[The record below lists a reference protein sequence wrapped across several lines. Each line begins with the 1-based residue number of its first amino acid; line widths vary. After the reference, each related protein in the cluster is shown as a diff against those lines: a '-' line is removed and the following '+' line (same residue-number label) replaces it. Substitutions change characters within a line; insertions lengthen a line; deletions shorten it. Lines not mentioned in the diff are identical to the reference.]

1 MFLLV
6 VFPVVVSSSSSSSS
20 SESGANKFGGGVGV
34 TEDLLLFARFLVC
47 VVVCPPRTPIIS
59 SILCVFVLNGA
70 FSALWGKKVKQNV
83 ILPHNHHRAK
93 TCTKRP
99 SRFSPA
105 SDKKEEVPLTTTT
118 TFSRMTRDSS
128 KASASST
135 TSKWLKE
142 NGWRVNEKKLTNTT
156 SRDTIEQA
164 ILNMDFIEEEDDS
177 EDEDSDDDERVFLP
191 SVPNK
196 TQEGLKR
203 NFKGPFVWQIVDA
216 RDVSRARM
224 NDERKANELDF
235 DDFEEDKEKSTNSR
249 RMLKVTATDGYSE
262 IVILERLGWSS
273 VERARARWERQLTP
287 GTKVLVKDL
296 NEATSGGS
304 ALGRTNED
312 VVFADTDANFQ
323 ILGGQVQKLKEKFEK
338 KMRMKAASRFADDG
352 FSLGDVGKA
361 PKFQPFDDET
371 WKQFEKERKVK
382 EEELRKEREEAERKE
397 KMERKERERAA
408 RKELERERRRG
419 RAGEREE
426 DDDDD
431 EDEEE
436 QEEEEMQPSRAKP
449 RLPPKKGAVTG
460 APSTPSQP
468 LPVAASNQQQKQ
480 RSSKPGNARGSND
493 EEKNDANALEK
504 EKEQH
509 EILAKRERSKI
520 LKLARGPPPPRE
532 DDDFRNKGG
541 RGGRGRGQRGG
552 KGDRADE
559 TEDDSRETKTLTLD
573 QLRAKKL
580 AEKLDRE
587 RFIMPL
593 GSIKA
598 SEETMKTGRSQSS
611 ETSNRNQ
618 QKHSQRESQ
627 NLAAQ
632 IFSFA
637 RPTQT
642 SAENERK
649 EGDSY

>member
-1 MFLLV
+1 
-6 VFPVVVSSSSSSSS
+6 
-20 SESGANKFGGGVGV
+20 
-34 TEDLLLFARFLVC
+34 
-47 VVVCPPRTPIIS
+47 
-59 SILCVFVLNGA
+59 
-70 FSALWGKKVKQNV
+70 
-83 ILPHNHHRAK
+83 
-93 TCTKRP
+93 
-99 SRFSPA
+99 
-105 SDKKEEVPLTTTT
+105 
-118 TFSRMTRDSS
+118 MTRDSS
-128 KASASST
+128 SSKESASS

-142 NGWRVNEKKLTNTT
+142 KGWHVNEKKLTNTT
-156 SRDTIEQA
+156 TRDTIEQEM
-164 ILNMDFIEEEDDS
+164 LNMDFIEEEDDS
-177 EDEDSDDDERVFLP
+177 DDEDSDDEERVFLP

-196 TQEGLKR
+196 TQQKGGLMKR

-224 NDERKANELDF
+224 NDEGKANELDF
-235 DDFEEDKEKSTNSR
+235 DENEEKEKSTGR

-273 VERARARWERQLTP
+273 VDRARARWERQLTP

-304 ALGRTNED
+304 VLGRTNED

-419 RAGEREE
+419 RAGERED

-493 EEKNDANALEK
+493 EEKNNANALEK

-552 KGDRADE
+552 KGDRANE

-587 RFIMPL
+587 RFTMPL
-593 GSIKA
+593 GAIKA
-598 SEETMKTGRSQSS
+598 TEEMMKTGPSQSS
-611 ETSNRNQ
+611 SKKNETSHRNQ
-618 QKHSQRESQ
+618 QQQQHSSRESQ

-632 IFSFA
+632 IFSFGA

>member
-1 MFLLV
+1 
-6 VFPVVVSSSSSSSS
+6 
-20 SESGANKFGGGVGV
+20 
-34 TEDLLLFARFLVC
+34 
-47 VVVCPPRTPIIS
+47 
-59 SILCVFVLNGA
+59 
-70 FSALWGKKVKQNV
+70 
-83 ILPHNHHRAK
+83 
-93 TCTKRP
+93 
-99 SRFSPA
+99 
-105 SDKKEEVPLTTTT
+105 
-118 TFSRMTRDSS
+118 MTRDSS

-216 RDVSRARM
+216 RDVSQARM

-419 RAGEREE
+419 RAGERED

-493 EEKNDANALEK
+493 EEKNNANALEK

>member
-1 MFLLV
+1 
-6 VFPVVVSSSSSSSS
+6 
-20 SESGANKFGGGVGV
+20 
-34 TEDLLLFARFLVC
+34 
-47 VVVCPPRTPIIS
+47 
-59 SILCVFVLNGA
+59 
-70 FSALWGKKVKQNV
+70 
-83 ILPHNHHRAK
+83 
-93 TCTKRP
+93 
-99 SRFSPA
+99 
-105 SDKKEEVPLTTTT
+105 
-118 TFSRMTRDSS
+118 
-128 KASASST
+128 
-135 TSKWLKE
+135 
-142 NGWRVNEKKLTNTT
+142 
-156 SRDTIEQA
+156 
-164 ILNMDFIEEEDDS
+164 MDFIEEEDDS

-520 LKLARGPPPPRE
+520 LKLTRGPPPPRE

-552 KGDRADE
+552 KGDRANE

-598 SEETMKTGRSQSS
+598 SEETMKKGRSQSS

>member
-1 MFLLV
+1 
-6 VFPVVVSSSSSSSS
+6 
-20 SESGANKFGGGVGV
+20 
-34 TEDLLLFARFLVC
+34 
-47 VVVCPPRTPIIS
+47 
-59 SILCVFVLNGA
+59 
-70 FSALWGKKVKQNV
+70 
-83 ILPHNHHRAK
+83 
-93 TCTKRP
+93 
-99 SRFSPA
+99 
-105 SDKKEEVPLTTTT
+105 
-118 TFSRMTRDSS
+118 MTRDSS
-128 KASASST
+128 SSKESASS

-203 NFKGPFVWQIVDA
+203 NFKGPFVWQIVEA

-235 DDFEEDKEKSTNSR
+235 DENEEDKEKSTNK

-273 VERARARWERQLTP
+273 VDRARARWERQLTP

-296 NEATSGGS
+296 NEASGS
-304 ALGRTNED
+304 VRTNED

-419 RAGEREE
+419 RAGERE
-426 DDDDD
+426 DDDDED

-468 LPVAASNQQQKQ
+468 LPVAASTQRQKQ

-493 EEKNDANALEK
+493 EEKNNANALEK

-552 KGDRADE
+552 KGDRANE

-598 SEETMKTGRSQSS
+598 SEETMKKGRSQSS

>member
-1 MFLLV
+1 
-6 VFPVVVSSSSSSSS
+6 
-20 SESGANKFGGGVGV
+20 
-34 TEDLLLFARFLVC
+34 
-47 VVVCPPRTPIIS
+47 
-59 SILCVFVLNGA
+59 
-70 FSALWGKKVKQNV
+70 
-83 ILPHNHHRAK
+83 
-93 TCTKRP
+93 
-99 SRFSPA
+99 
-105 SDKKEEVPLTTTT
+105 
-118 TFSRMTRDSS
+118 MTRDSS
-128 KASASST
+128 SSKESASS

-142 NGWRVNEKKLTNTT
+142 KGWRVNEKKLTFNTT
-156 SRDTIEQA
+156 SRDTIEQEM
-164 ILNMDFIEEEDDS
+164 LNMDFIEEEDDS
-177 EDEDSDDDERVFLP
+177 DDEDSDDEERVFLP

-196 TQEGLKR
+196 TQQKGGLMKR

-224 NDERKANELDF
+224 NDEGKANELDF
-235 DDFEEDKEKSTNSR
+235 DENEEDKEKSTNK

-262 IVILERLGWSS
+262 IVILERLRWSS

-304 ALGRTNED
+304 VLGRTNED

-338 KMRMKAASRFADDG
+338 KMRMKAASRFADDA

-419 RAGEREE
+419 RAGERED

-493 EEKNDANALEK
+493 EEKNNANALEK

-552 KGDRADE
+552 KGDRANE

-587 RFIMPL
+587 RFTMPL
-593 GSIKA
+593 GAIKA
-598 SEETMKTGRSQSS
+598 TEEMMKTGPSQSS
-611 ETSNRNQ
+611 SKKNETSHRNQ
-618 QKHSQRESQ
+618 QQQQHSSRESQ

-632 IFSFA
+632 IFSFGA

>member
-1 MFLLV
+1 MV
-6 VFPVVVSSSSSSSS
+6 PRSR
-20 SESGANKFGGGVGV
+20 SGG
-34 TEDLLLFARFLVC
+34 
-47 VVVCPPRTPIIS
+47 
-59 SILCVFVLNGA
+59 
-70 FSALWGKKVKQNV
+70 GKKVKQME
-83 ILPHNHHRAK
+83 RACTIIIARENAHTK
-93 TCTKRP
+93 TITFFAREK
-99 SRFSPA
+99 
-105 SDKKEEVPLTTTT
+105 DTEEEVPPGMTMESSSSA
-118 TFSRMTRDSS
+118 FSTNT
-128 KASASST
+128 ST

-142 NGWRVNEKKLTNTT
+142 NGWRVREKKLNALFTTT
-156 SRDTIEQA
+156 SRDTLEREL
-164 ILNMDFIEEEDDS
+164 LNVDFIEEEDDS
-177 EDEDSDDDERVFLP
+177 EDEDSDDEERVFLP

-196 TQEGLKR
+196 TQEGGLKR
-203 NFKGPFVWQIVDA
+203 NLEGPFVWQIVDA
-216 RDVSRARM
+216 RDVSQARM

-419 RAGEREE
+419 RAGERED

-468 LPVAASNQQQKQ
+468 LPVAASTQRQKQ

-493 EEKNDANALEK
+493 EEKNNANALEK

>member
-1 MFLLV
+1 M
-6 VFPVVVSSSSSSSS
+6 
-20 SESGANKFGGGVGV
+20 
-34 TEDLLLFARFLVC
+34 
-47 VVVCPPRTPIIS
+47 
-59 SILCVFVLNGA
+59 
-70 FSALWGKKVKQNV
+70 KQNV

-93 TCTKRP
+93 TRTQRP
-99 SRFSPA
+99 SCFSPA
-105 SDKKEEVPLTTTT
+105 SDTEEEVPGMTMESSSSA
-118 TFSRMTRDSS
+118 FSTNT
-128 KASASST
+128 ST

-142 NGWRVNEKKLTNTT
+142 NGWRVREKKLNALFTTT
-156 SRDTIEQA
+156 SRDTLEREL
-164 ILNMDFIEEEDDS
+164 LNVDFIEEEDDS
-177 EDEDSDDDERVFLP
+177 EDEDSDDEERVFLP

-196 TQEGLKR
+196 TQEGGLKR
-203 NFKGPFVWQIVDA
+203 NLEGPFVWQIVDA
-216 RDVSRARM
+216 RDVSQARM

-468 LPVAASNQQQKQ
+468 LPVAASTQRQKQ

-541 RGGRGRGQRGG
+541 RGGRGQGQRGG

>member
-1 MFLLV
+1 
-6 VFPVVVSSSSSSSS
+6 
-20 SESGANKFGGGVGV
+20 
-34 TEDLLLFARFLVC
+34 
-47 VVVCPPRTPIIS
+47 
-59 SILCVFVLNGA
+59 
-70 FSALWGKKVKQNV
+70 
-83 ILPHNHHRAK
+83 
-93 TCTKRP
+93 
-99 SRFSPA
+99 
-105 SDKKEEVPLTTTT
+105 
-118 TFSRMTRDSS
+118 
-128 KASASST
+128 
-135 TSKWLKE
+135 
-142 NGWRVNEKKLTNTT
+142 
-156 SRDTIEQA
+156 
-164 ILNMDFIEEEDDS
+164 
-177 EDEDSDDDERVFLP
+177 
-191 SVPNK
+191 
-196 TQEGLKR
+196 
-203 NFKGPFVWQIVDA
+203 
-216 RDVSRARM
+216 
-224 NDERKANELDF
+224 
-235 DDFEEDKEKSTNSR
+235 
-249 RMLKVTATDGYSE
+249 
-262 IVILERLGWSS
+262 
-273 VERARARWERQLTP
+273 
-287 GTKVLVKDL
+287 
-296 NEATSGGS
+296 
-304 ALGRTNED
+304 
-312 VVFADTDANFQ
+312 
-323 ILGGQVQKLKEKFEK
+323 
-338 KMRMKAASRFADDG
+338 
-352 FSLGDVGKA
+352 
-361 PKFQPFDDET
+361 
-371 WKQFEKERKVK
+371 
-382 EEELRKEREEAERKE
+382 
-397 KMERKERERAA
+397 
-408 RKELERERRRG
+408 
-419 RAGEREE
+419 
-426 DDDDD
+426 
-431 EDEEE
+431 
-436 QEEEEMQPSRAKP
+436 MQPSRAKP

-493 EEKNDANALEK
+493 EEKNNANALEK

>member
-1 MFLLV
+1 
-6 VFPVVVSSSSSSSS
+6 
-20 SESGANKFGGGVGV
+20 
-34 TEDLLLFARFLVC
+34 
-47 VVVCPPRTPIIS
+47 
-59 SILCVFVLNGA
+59 
-70 FSALWGKKVKQNV
+70 
-83 ILPHNHHRAK
+83 
-93 TCTKRP
+93 
-99 SRFSPA
+99 
-105 SDKKEEVPLTTTT
+105 
-118 TFSRMTRDSS
+118 MTRDSS
-128 KASASST
+128 SSKESASS

-203 NFKGPFVWQIVDA
+203 NFKGPFVWQIVEA

-235 DDFEEDKEKSTNSR
+235 DENEEDKEKSTNK

-296 NEATSGGS
+296 NEASGS
-304 ALGRTNED
+304 VRTNED
-312 VVFADTDANFQ
+312 VIFADTDANFQ

-408 RKELERERRRG
+408 RKELESERRRG
-419 RAGEREE
+419 RASEREE

-493 EEKNDANALEK
+493 EEKNNANALEK

-552 KGDRADE
+552 KGDRANE

>member
-1 MFLLV
+1 
-6 VFPVVVSSSSSSSS
+6 
-20 SESGANKFGGGVGV
+20 
-34 TEDLLLFARFLVC
+34 
-47 VVVCPPRTPIIS
+47 
-59 SILCVFVLNGA
+59 
-70 FSALWGKKVKQNV
+70 
-83 ILPHNHHRAK
+83 
-93 TCTKRP
+93 
-99 SRFSPA
+99 
-105 SDKKEEVPLTTTT
+105 
-118 TFSRMTRDSS
+118 MTRDSS
-128 KASASST
+128 SSKESASS

-142 NGWRVNEKKLTNTT
+142 KGWRVNEKKLTFNTT
-156 SRDTIEQA
+156 SRDTIEQEM
-164 ILNMDFIEEEDDS
+164 LNMDFIEEEDDS
-177 EDEDSDDDERVFLP
+177 DDEDSDDEERVFLP

-196 TQEGLKR
+196 TQQKGGLMKR

-224 NDERKANELDF
+224 NDEGKANELDF
-235 DDFEEDKEKSTNSR
+235 DENEEDKEKSTNK

-262 IVILERLGWSS
+262 IVILERLRWSS

-304 ALGRTNED
+304 VLGRTNED

-338 KMRMKAASRFADDG
+338 KMRMKAASRFADDA

-382 EEELRKEREEAERKE
+382 EEEMRKEREEAERKE

-419 RAGEREE
+419 RAGERED

-493 EEKNDANALEK
+493 EEKNNANALEK

-552 KGDRADE
+552 KGDRANE

-587 RFIMPL
+587 RFTMPL
-593 GSIKA
+593 GAIKA
-598 SEETMKTGRSQSS
+598 TEEMMKTGPSQSS
-611 ETSNRNQ
+611 SKKNETSHRNQ
-618 QKHSQRESQ
+618 QQQQHSSRESQ

-632 IFSFA
+632 IFSFGA

>member
-1 MFLLV
+1 
-6 VFPVVVSSSSSSSS
+6 
-20 SESGANKFGGGVGV
+20 
-34 TEDLLLFARFLVC
+34 
-47 VVVCPPRTPIIS
+47 
-59 SILCVFVLNGA
+59 
-70 FSALWGKKVKQNV
+70 
-83 ILPHNHHRAK
+83 
-93 TCTKRP
+93 
-99 SRFSPA
+99 
-105 SDKKEEVPLTTTT
+105 
-118 TFSRMTRDSS
+118 MTRDSS
-128 KASASST
+128 SSKESASS

-142 NGWRVNEKKLTNTT
+142 KGWRVNEKKLTFNTT
-156 SRDTIEQA
+156 SRDTIEQEM
-164 ILNMDFIEEEDDS
+164 LNMDFIEEEEDS
-177 EDEDSDDDERVFLP
+177 DDEDSDDEERVFLP

-196 TQEGLKR
+196 TQQKGGLMKR

-224 NDERKANELDF
+224 NDEGKANELDF
-235 DDFEEDKEKSTNSR
+235 DENEEDKEKSTNK

-262 IVILERLGWSS
+262 IVILERLRWSS

-304 ALGRTNED
+304 VLGRTNED

-338 KMRMKAASRFADDG
+338 KMRMKAASRFADDA

-419 RAGEREE
+419 RAGERED

-493 EEKNDANALEK
+493 EEKNNANALEK

-552 KGDRADE
+552 KGDRANE

-587 RFIMPL
+587 RFTMPL
-593 GSIKA
+593 GAIKA
-598 SEETMKTGRSQSS
+598 TEEMMKTGPSQSS
-611 ETSNRNQ
+611 SKKNETSHRNQ
-618 QKHSQRESQ
+618 QQQQHSSRESQ

-632 IFSFA
+632 IFSFGA

>member
-1 MFLLV
+1 
-6 VFPVVVSSSSSSSS
+6 
-20 SESGANKFGGGVGV
+20 
-34 TEDLLLFARFLVC
+34 
-47 VVVCPPRTPIIS
+47 
-59 SILCVFVLNGA
+59 
-70 FSALWGKKVKQNV
+70 
-83 ILPHNHHRAK
+83 
-93 TCTKRP
+93 
-99 SRFSPA
+99 
-105 SDKKEEVPLTTTT
+105 
-118 TFSRMTRDSS
+118 MTRDSS
-128 KASASST
+128 SSKESASS

-142 NGWRVNEKKLTNTT
+142 KGWRVNEKKLTFNTT
-156 SRDTIEQA
+156 SRDTIEREM
-164 ILNMDFIEEEDDS
+164 LNMDFIEEEDDS
-177 EDEDSDDDERVFLP
+177 DDEDSDDDERVFLP

-203 NFKGPFVWQIVDA
+203 NLEGPFVWQIVEA

-224 NDERKANELDF
+224 HDERKANELDF
-235 DDFEEDKEKSTNSR
+235 DENEEDKEKSTNK

-273 VERARARWERQLTP
+273 VERARTRWERQLTP

-304 ALGRTNED
+304 VLGRTNED

-338 KMRMKAASRFADDG
+338 KMRMKAASRFTDDG

-419 RAGEREE
+419 RAGERED

-468 LPVAASNQQQKQ
+468 LPVAASTQRQKQ

-493 EEKNDANALEK
+493 EEKNNANALEK
-504 EKEQH
+504 EKEQR

-552 KGDRADE
+552 KGDRANE

-587 RFIMPL
+587 RFTMPL
-593 GSIKA
+593 GAIKA
-598 SEETMKTGRSQSS
+598 SEEMMKTGRSQSS
-611 ETSNRNQ
+611 SKKNETSHRNQ
-618 QKHSQRESQ
+618 QQQQQQHSSRESQ

-632 IFSFA
+632 IFSFGA

>member
-1 MFLLV
+1 ME
-6 VFPVVVSSSSSSSS
+6 SSS
-20 SESGANKFGGGVGV
+20 
-34 TEDLLLFARFLVC
+34 
-47 VVVCPPRTPIIS
+47 
-59 SILCVFVLNGA
+59 
-70 FSALWGKKVKQNV
+70 
-83 ILPHNHHRAK
+83 
-93 TCTKRP
+93 
-99 SRFSPA
+99 
-105 SDKKEEVPLTTTT
+105 
-118 TFSRMTRDSS
+118 
-128 KASASST
+128 SASST
-135 TSKWLKE
+135 NTSATSKWLKE
-142 NGWRVNEKKLTNTT
+142 NGWRVSEKKLNTFTTT
-156 SRDTIEQA
+156 SRDTIERE
-164 ILNMDFIEEEDDS
+164 ILNVDFIEEEDDS
-177 EDEDSDDDERVFLP
+177 EDEDSEDEERVFLP

-196 TQEGLKR
+196 TREGLKR
-203 NFKGPFVWQIVDA
+203 NLEGPFVWQIVDA
-216 RDVSRARM
+216 RDVSQARM

-371 WKQFEKERKVK
+371 WKQFEKERKIK

-397 KMERKERERAA
+397 KMEKKERERAA

-419 RAGEREE
+419 RAGEREDE
-426 DDDDD
+426 DDDD

-468 LPVAASNQQQKQ
+468 LPVAASTQRQKQ

-493 EEKNDANALEK
+493 EEKNNANALEK

-552 KGDRADE
+552 KGDRANE

-587 RFIMPL
+587 RFTMPL
-593 GSIKA
+593 GAIKA
-598 SEETMKTGRSQSS
+598 SEEMMKTGRSQSS
-611 ETSNRNQ
+611 SKKNETSHRNQ
-618 QKHSQRESQ
+618 QQQQQQHSSRESQ

-632 IFSFA
+632 IFSLGA

>member
-1 MFLLV
+1 MD
-6 VFPVVVSSSSSSSS
+6 SSS
-20 SESGANKFGGGVGV
+20 
-34 TEDLLLFARFLVC
+34 
-47 VVVCPPRTPIIS
+47 
-59 SILCVFVLNGA
+59 
-70 FSALWGKKVKQNV
+70 
-83 ILPHNHHRAK
+83 
-93 TCTKRP
+93 
-99 SRFSPA
+99 
-105 SDKKEEVPLTTTT
+105 
-118 TFSRMTRDSS
+118 
-128 KASASST
+128 SASST
-135 TSKWLKE
+135 NATSTTSEWLKE
-142 NGWRVNEKKLTNTT
+142 KGWHVNEKKLTNTT
-156 SRDTIEQA
+156 TRDTIEQEM
-164 ILNMDFIEEEDDS
+164 LNMDFIEEDDS
-177 EDEDSDDDERVFLP
+177 DDEDSDDERVFLP

-196 TQEGLKR
+196 TQKGGLMKR

-224 NDERKANELDF
+224 NDEGKANELDF
-235 DDFEEDKEKSTNSR
+235 DENEEKEKSTGR

-273 VERARARWERQLTP
+273 VDRARARWERQLMP

-296 NEATSGGS
+296 NEASEGNV
-304 ALGRTNED
+304 LGRTNED

-382 EEELRKEREEAERKE
+382 EEEMRKEREEAERKE

-419 RAGEREE
+419 RAGERED

-493 EEKNDANALEK
+493 EEKNNANALEK

-559 TEDDSRETKTLTLD
+559 TEDDVRETKTLTLD

-587 RFIMPL
+587 RFTMPL
-593 GSIKA
+593 GAIKA
-598 SEETMKTGRSQSS
+598 SEEMMKTGRSQSS
-611 ETSNRNQ
+611 SKKNGTSHRNQ
-618 QKHSQRESQ
+618 QQKYSRESL
-627 NLAAQ
+627 LAEQ
-632 IFSFA
+632 IFSFGA

-642 SAENERK
+642 SAENEK
-649 EGDSY
+649 EGD

>member
-1 MFLLV
+1 
-6 VFPVVVSSSSSSSS
+6 
-20 SESGANKFGGGVGV
+20 
-34 TEDLLLFARFLVC
+34 
-47 VVVCPPRTPIIS
+47 
-59 SILCVFVLNGA
+59 
-70 FSALWGKKVKQNV
+70 
-83 ILPHNHHRAK
+83 
-93 TCTKRP
+93 
-99 SRFSPA
+99 
-105 SDKKEEVPLTTTT
+105 
-118 TFSRMTRDSS
+118 MTRDSS
-128 KASASST
+128 SSKESASS

-142 NGWRVNEKKLTNTT
+142 KGWRVNEKKLTFNTT
-156 SRDTIEQA
+156 SRDTIEQEM
-164 ILNMDFIEEEDDS
+164 LNMDFIEEEDDS
-177 EDEDSDDDERVFLP
+177 DDEDSDDEERLFLP

-196 TQEGLKR
+196 TQQKGGLMKR

-224 NDERKANELDF
+224 NDEGKANELDF
-235 DDFEEDKEKSTNSR
+235 DENEEDKEKSTNK

-262 IVILERLGWSS
+262 IVILERLRWSS

-304 ALGRTNED
+304 VLGRTNED

-338 KMRMKAASRFADDG
+338 KMRMKAASRFADDA

-419 RAGEREE
+419 RAGERED

-493 EEKNDANALEK
+493 EEKNNANALEK

-552 KGDRADE
+552 KGDRANE

-587 RFIMPL
+587 RFTMPL
-593 GSIKA
+593 GAIKA
-598 SEETMKTGRSQSS
+598 TEEMMKTGPSQSS
-611 ETSNRNQ
+611 SKKNETSHRNQ
-618 QKHSQRESQ
+618 QQQQHSSRESQ

-632 IFSFA
+632 IFSFGA

>member
-1 MFLLV
+1 
-6 VFPVVVSSSSSSSS
+6 
-20 SESGANKFGGGVGV
+20 
-34 TEDLLLFARFLVC
+34 
-47 VVVCPPRTPIIS
+47 
-59 SILCVFVLNGA
+59 
-70 FSALWGKKVKQNV
+70 
-83 ILPHNHHRAK
+83 
-93 TCTKRP
+93 
-99 SRFSPA
+99 
-105 SDKKEEVPLTTTT
+105 
-118 TFSRMTRDSS
+118 MTRDSSSS
-128 KASASST
+128 KASASSA

-142 NGWRVNEKKLTNTT
+142 NGWRVNEKKLTNTTT

-177 EDEDSDDDERVFLP
+177 EDEDSDDEERVFLP

-203 NFKGPFVWQIVDA
+203 NFKGPFVWQIVEA

-235 DDFEEDKEKSTNSR
+235 DENEEDKEKSTNK

-273 VERARARWERQLTP
+273 VDRARARWERQLTP

-296 NEATSGGS
+296 NEASGS
-304 ALGRTNED
+304 VRTNED

-419 RAGEREE
+419 RAGERE
-426 DDDDD
+426 DDDEDD

-493 EEKNDANALEK
+493 EEKNNANALEK

>member
-1 MFLLV
+1 ME
-6 VFPVVVSSSSSSSS
+6 SSS
-20 SESGANKFGGGVGV
+20 
-34 TEDLLLFARFLVC
+34 
-47 VVVCPPRTPIIS
+47 
-59 SILCVFVLNGA
+59 
-70 FSALWGKKVKQNV
+70 
-83 ILPHNHHRAK
+83 
-93 TCTKRP
+93 
-99 SRFSPA
+99 
-105 SDKKEEVPLTTTT
+105 
-118 TFSRMTRDSS
+118 
-128 KASASST
+128 SASST
-135 TSKWLKE
+135 NTSATSKWLKE
-142 NGWRVNEKKLTNTT
+142 NGWRVSEKKLNTFTTT
-156 SRDTIEQA
+156 SRDTIERE
-164 ILNMDFIEEEDDS
+164 ILNVDFIEEEDDS
-177 EDEDSDDDERVFLP
+177 EDEDSEDEERVFLP

-196 TQEGLKR
+196 TREGLKR
-203 NFKGPFVWQIVDA
+203 NLEGPFVWQIVDA
-216 RDVSRARM
+216 RDVSQARM

-371 WKQFEKERKVK
+371 WKQFEKERKIK

-397 KMERKERERAA
+397 KMEKKERERAA

-419 RAGEREE
+419 RAGERED

-468 LPVAASNQQQKQ
+468 LPVAASTQRQKQ

-493 EEKNDANALEK
+493 EEKNNANALEK

>member
-1 MFLLV
+1 
-6 VFPVVVSSSSSSSS
+6 
-20 SESGANKFGGGVGV
+20 
-34 TEDLLLFARFLVC
+34 
-47 VVVCPPRTPIIS
+47 
-59 SILCVFVLNGA
+59 
-70 FSALWGKKVKQNV
+70 
-83 ILPHNHHRAK
+83 
-93 TCTKRP
+93 
-99 SRFSPA
+99 
-105 SDKKEEVPLTTTT
+105 
-118 TFSRMTRDSS
+118 MTRDSS
-128 KASASST
+128 SSKESASS

-203 NFKGPFVWQIVDA
+203 NFKGPFVWQIVEA

-235 DDFEEDKEKSTNSR
+235 DENEEDKEKSTNK

-296 NEATSGGS
+296 NEASGS
-304 ALGRTNED
+304 VRTNED

-419 RAGEREE
+419 RAGERED

-493 EEKNDANALEK
+493 EEKNNANALEK

-552 KGDRADE
+552 KGDRANE

-587 RFIMPL
+587 RFTMPL
-593 GSIKA
+593 GSIKT
-598 SEETMKTGRSQSS
+598 SEETMKTGPSQSS
-611 ETSNRNQ
+611 SKKNETSHRNHHQ
-618 QKHSQRESQ
+618 QQHSSRESQ

-632 IFSFA
+632 IFSFGA